1 MANKSGRATIVDVAL
16 AARVSPATVSRV
28 MNGRFAGEAEIAERV
43 RRVAAE
49 LRYSPSHLARS
60 LALGETRAV
69 ALVVPDLANPAFQAV
84 LAGLTRAGADDR
96 YRVLVADSGDSA
108 EEEPPLATE
117 TRRRCDA
124 IVLCSPRMTDAVLA
138 GLAESLRPLVLV
150 NRSGR
155 DVGAPS
161 VAIDY
166 RSGVLDLARHLHAL
180 GHREVAYLDGP
191 QASASTR
198 DRLLGLAD
206 AEATLPG
213 LRVRRMAGGA
223 SAEDGLAAAA
233 EVRASGV
240 SAVMAFNDLGAVG
253 LVHGLRGLGVHVPGD
268 LSVVGFDDIPFARFL
283 VPALTTASAPYELMG
298 KEAWLRMRS
307 LLRGEPPE
315 QDGLLGPRL
324 HVRGSTG
331 PR

>member
-1 MANKSGRATIVDVAL
+1 M
-16 AARVSPATVSRV
+16 
-28 MNGRFAGEAEIAERV
+28 
-43 RRVAAE
+43 
-49 LRYSPSHLARS
+49 
-60 LALGETRAV
+60 
-69 ALVVPDLANPAFQAV
+69 
-84 LAGLTRAGADDR
+84 
-96 YRVLVADSGDSA
+96 LVADSGDSA